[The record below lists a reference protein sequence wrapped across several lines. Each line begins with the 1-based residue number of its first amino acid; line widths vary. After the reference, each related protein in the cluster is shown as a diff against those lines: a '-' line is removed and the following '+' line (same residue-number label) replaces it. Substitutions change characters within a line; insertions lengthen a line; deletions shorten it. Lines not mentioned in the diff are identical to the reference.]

1 MPTIDPSRNYQD
13 NAKRVFNCLQD
24 GGIAIVYM
32 DVAYAIMS
40 GSEEA
45 LHRVYKA
52 KKRSIDKPS
61 GVVANL
67 RTHDEVQ
74 LLSDEAKHIV
84 RTIVMKHDLPLS
96 VIAPYRNDHPL
107 MKQLTPFLTGLATKD
122 DTVNFLLNAGPLR
135 DHIAEFSLEHSLPL
149 IASSANVSQRG
160 TKYRAEDI
168 EPEIRAAADV
178 IIDYGPSTYMENGL
192 KGDFNFSS
200 TQIDF
205 RTMRLVRKGIFFDS
219 ICAVLENEFGITLNE

>member
-1 MPTIDPSRNYQD
+1 
-13 NAKRVFNCLQD
+13 
-24 GGIAIVYM
+24 
-32 DVAYAIMS
+32 
-40 GSEEA
+40 
-45 LHRVYKA
+45 
-52 KKRSIDKPS
+52 
-61 GVVANL
+61 
-67 RTHDEVQ
+67 
-74 LLSDEAKHIV
+74 
-84 RTIVMKHDLPLS
+84 
-96 VIAPYRNDHPL
+96 

-135 DHIAEFSLEHSLPL
+135 DHIAELSIEHSFPL

-160 TKYRAEDI
+160 TKYRADDI

-205 RTMRLVRKGIFFDS
+205 RTMRLVRKGICFDP
-219 ICAVLENEFGITLNE
+219 ICAVLENEFGITLD